1 MDSRHILSL
10 VNDAAARAERLHQGE
25 AGEIR
30 IGFTSSA
37 PFIRAVS
44 HTFSLFRQSYPGVH
58 MQTREMNTRE
68 QIAPLNEGVLDIG
81 LLRNTPLPDTLN
93 REVIL
98 HEPLMAMI
106 PREHRLAQKPVVS
119 LTELA
124 EEPFVFFDPHVGTG
138 LYDDIL
144 GLMRRYNLSPTITQE
159 FGVSPAS
166 SSVSL
171 SISTAMLAIGLLF
184 TGPLS
189 DAIGR
194 KPVMVTALLLASCC
208 TLLSTMMTSWHGI
221 LIMRALIGLSLSGVA
236 AVGMTYL
243 SEEIHPSFVAFSMG
257 LYISG
262 NSIGGMSGRLL
273 SGVMTDF
280 FNWRI
285 ALAAIG
291 CFALASALMFWKIL
305 PASQHFRPT
314 SLRPKTLFINFRLH
328 WRDRGLPLLFAEG
341 FLLMGAFVTLFNY
354 IGYRL
359 MLSPW
364 ELSQAVVGL
373 LSVAYLTGTWSSPKA
388 GAMTSRYGRGPVM
401 LFSTAVMLGGLLLT
415 LFTSLWLIF
424 AGMLLFSAGF
434 FAAHSVASSWIGP
447 RARRAK
453 GQASSLYLFSY
464 YLGSSIAGTLG
475 GVFWHSY
482 GWNGVGGF
490 IALMLVLAILV
501 GTRLHHRLH
510 A

>member
-1 MDSRHILSL
+1 MSRTTT
-10 VNDAAARAERLHQGE
+10 VDANPQNDAIA
-25 AGEIR
+25 
-30 IGFTSSA
+30 TPSSQPA
-37 PFIRAVS
+37 KYIQRGTRQFIRVTLALFSAGLATFALLYCVQPILPVLS
-44 HTFSLFRQSYPGVH
+44 H
-58 MQTREMNTRE
+58 
-68 QIAPLNEGVLDIG
+68 
-81 LLRNTPLPDTLN
+81 
-93 REVIL
+93 
-98 HEPLMAMI
+98 
-106 PREHRLAQKPVVS
+106 
-119 LTELA
+119 
-124 EEPFVFFDPHVGTG
+124 
-138 LYDDIL
+138 
-144 GLMRRYNLSPTITQE
+144 E
-159 FGVSPAS
+159 FGISPAS
-166 SSVSL
+166 SSISL

-194 KPVMVTALLLASCC
+194 KKVMVTALLLASCC

-221 LIMRALIGLSLSGVA
+221 LVMRALTGLALSGVA

-273 SGVMTDF
+273 SGVITDL

-291 CFALASALMFWKIL
+291 CFALASAIMFWKIL
-305 PASQHFRPT
+305 PESQHFKAS
-314 SLRPKTLFINFRLH
+314 SLRPKTLVLNFRLH
-328 WRDRGLPLLFAEG
+328 WHDRGLPLLFVEG
-341 FLLMGAFVTLFNY
+341 FLLMGSFVTLFNY

-364 ELSQAVVGL
+364 SLSQAVVGL

-388 GAMTSRYGRGPVM
+388 GALTQRYGRGPVM
-401 LFSTAVMLGGLLLT
+401 IFSTGVMLIGLLLT
-415 LFTSLWLIF
+415 LFSSLWLIF

-447 RARRAK
+447 RARRAR

-464 YLGSSIAGTLG
+464 YVGSSIAGTLG
-475 GVFWHSY
+475 GLFWHNY

-490 IALMLVLAILV
+490 IALMLTVALIV
-501 GTRLHHRLH
+501 GNLLHRRLR
-510 A
+510 